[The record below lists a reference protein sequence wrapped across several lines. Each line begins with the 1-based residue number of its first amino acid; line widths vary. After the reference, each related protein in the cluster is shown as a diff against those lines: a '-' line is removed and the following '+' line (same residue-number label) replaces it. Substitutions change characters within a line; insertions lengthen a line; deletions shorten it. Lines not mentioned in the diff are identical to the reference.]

1 MPMAQPALTSKKPRR
16 ERNDSRFMLIDLI
29 CKRFMNDVLILP
41 QEDGLYKTDYRMI

>member
-1 MPMAQPALTSKKPRR
+1 
-16 ERNDSRFMLIDLI
+16 MLIDLI